1 MSNELDQAYEHCRQI
16 AKAQA
21 RNFYYAFRTL
31 PGRKRR
37 AIYATYAFCRVCDD
51 IADEEAPTDE
61 KQRRLG
67 EVRALLSGGSDGLP
81 HDPIFEALA
90 GAAEEFNIPA
100 SYFAEIVDGVEMD
113 LTKTRFADFEELRD
127 YCYKVAS
134 AVGLICIE
142 VFGYKGPNAR
152 EYAVDMGLAMQLT
165 NILRDVREDGE
176 RGRIYLPQDE
186 MAEFG
191 YTEAELL
198 AGVVN
203 EPFRNLMA
211 FQAERARGYF
221 NSGKLLIPLLS
232 PRSRACLWVLH
243 GLYSKILD
251 RIEASGFEVFRERV
265 SLSGTEKL
273 FLTARLWA
281 QSLIPVARPTRP

>member
-1 MSNELDQAYEHCRQI
+1 MTNELDQAYEHCRQI

-31 PGRKRR
+31 PARKRR

-81 HDPIFEALA
+81 QDPVFEALA
-90 GAAEEFNIPA
+90 GAAEEFAIPA
-100 SYFAEIVDGVEMD
+100 TYFTEIVDGVEMD
-113 LTKTRFADFEELRD
+113 LTRTRFADFEELRD

-203 EPFRNLMA
+203 EPFRKLMA

-221 NSGKLLIPLLS
+221 DSGKLLIPLLS